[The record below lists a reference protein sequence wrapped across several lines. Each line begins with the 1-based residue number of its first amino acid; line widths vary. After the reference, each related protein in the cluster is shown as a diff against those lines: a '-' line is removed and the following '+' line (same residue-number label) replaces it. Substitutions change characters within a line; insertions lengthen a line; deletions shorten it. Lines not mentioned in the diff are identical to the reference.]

1 MKFAHCWHHIPG
13 YTINRINNLAQTSP
27 VALVSSKRDW
37 RWRNLCISRVFSSR
51 RCVAVLCWLWITP
64 KRCRL
69 RERRFTFFT
78 GTAHFEYYQD
88 KLWNRNPLI
97 FSRKFEINE
106 AQTFNRST
114 LISIKCSCDVGFHSI
129 LLGLKD
135 ETAHARGYTRQ
146 SSACSVAHFRCEIS
160 NYILFIQLYS

>member
-1 MKFAHCWHHIPG
+1 M
-13 YTINRINNLAQTSP
+13 
-27 VALVSSKRDW
+27 ALVSSKRDW
-37 RWRNLCISRVFSSR
+37 RCRNLSIGRVFSSR
-51 RCVAVLCWLWITP
+51 RCIAVLCWLWITP

-88 KLWNRNPLI
+88 KLWNKKPLI

-129 LLGLKD
+129 LLGKD
-135 ETAHARGYTRQ
+135 ERAHARGYTRQ
-146 SSACSVAHFRCEIS
+146 SSACCVAHFRSEMS
-160 NYILFIQLYS
+160 NYILFIVFLKKIKQAVKVSTRPGVALVLLHE